1 MFNTSEEKH
10 LGSLELLGEGTAA
23 DAVQEATAAVAARH
37 MATAAVPGQDSVA
50 DGAVGSAM
58 FLRMAFQVGREDVCV
73 RISSS
78 FLIFSRFIFLIFALK
93 MLQGSFIIIL
103 SNSLL

>member
-23 DAVQEATAAVAARH
+23 DVVQEATANVA
-37 MATAAVPGQDSVA
+37 ATAATPGQDSVA
-50 DGAVGSAM
+50 DCTVGSAI